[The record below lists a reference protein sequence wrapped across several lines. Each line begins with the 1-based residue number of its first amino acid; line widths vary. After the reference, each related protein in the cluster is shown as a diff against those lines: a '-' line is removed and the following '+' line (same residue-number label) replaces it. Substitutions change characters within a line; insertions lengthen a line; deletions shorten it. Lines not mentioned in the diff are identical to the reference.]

1 MRAARNQQRAR
12 MPTVTG
18 LLTDFTDAKPD
29 ALAIYYGGST
39 VTAAELQALS
49 QRLAAGLR
57 SLGVIEG
64 DRIAVWLPNCPAYLA
79 LCFACA
85 RIGAIVVA
93 VNTRFRSA
101 EIEDIV
107 GRSGAKVLVL
117 WPGFKQIA
125 FLDILAGID
134 PAKLIELETVI
145 VYDEGGGSDGG
156 PSLPFATVSYDEL
169 SGSEPLNTDLATDD
183 TPCSIF
189 TTSGTTKA
197 PKFVLHRQYS
207 IARHAQLVAPAMGY
221 DRPGTVML
229 QALPLCGVFGYAQA
243 MATVAAR
250 APMVMLPAFDAGE
263 AADLINRH
271 QVTDFNATDDM
282 IDRLLG
288 ATDPAV
294 ETPFPSLRAVG
305 YAAFNQALEDI
316 IERAD
321 AKGITL
327 FGLYG
332 MSEVQALFARQPAD
346 APIDMRRR
354 AGGLFTAP
362 DAEARVRDPETGK
375 ILPRGEAGE
384 LELKGPSLMVGY
396 FRNAEATAEALHSDG
411 FLRTGD
417 LGYVVPREEGDGFVF
432 LSRMGDVLRLGG
444 FLVAPA
450 EIESYLQEHHT
461 VDGAQV
467 VAVSTEKGVRPV
479 AFVVADKG
487 TTIDED
493 ALIAHCKAGLASFK
507 VPVRIQ
513 ALDEFPATVSANG
526 VKIQRH
532 KLREMA
538 AALVA
543 TA

>member
-1 MRAARNQQRAR
+1 

-18 LLTDFTDAKPD
+18 LLTDFVQAVP
-29 ALAIYYGGST
+29 AAPAIVYGDET
-39 VTAAELQALS
+39 LTAADLQEES
-49 QRLAAGLR
+49 RRLAAGLK
-57 SLGVIEG
+57 SLGVAEG
-64 DRIAVWLPNCPAYLA
+64 DRVALWLPNIPAYLA

-93 VNTRFRSA
+93 VNTRFRAA
-101 EIEDIV
+101 EVEDIV

-125 FLDILAGID
+125 FLDILAGVD
-134 PAKLIELETVI
+134 ADKLADLETVV
-145 VYDEGGGSDGG
+145 VYDEHGGGEAGTD
-156 PSLPFATVSYDEL
+156 LPFATVPYAEL
-169 SGSEPLNTDLATDD
+169 AAATPLATDIATDD
-183 TPCSIF
+183 TPCNIF
-189 TTSGTTKA
+189 TTSGTTRA
-197 PKFVLHRQYS
+197 PKFVLHRQFS
-207 IARHAQLVAPAMGY
+207 IARHAQLVASAMGY

-243 MATVAAR
+243 MAAVAAR
-250 APMVMLPAFDAGE
+250 APMIMQPAFDGAD
-263 AADLINRH
+263 AAALINRH

-282 IDRLLG
+282 VDRLLRAIDG
-288 ATDPAV
+288 DTDR
-294 ETPFPSLRAVG
+294 PFPSLRAVG

-316 IERAD
+316 VERAD
-321 AKGITL
+321 ARGITL

-346 APIDMRRR
+346 APADIRRR
-354 AGGLFTAP
+354 AGGRFTAP
-362 DAEARVRDPETGK
+362 DADARVRDPESGK

-396 FRNAEATAEALHSDG
+396 FRNAEATADAFHSDG

-417 LGYVVPREEGDGFVF
+417 LGYLPPKEEGGGFVF

-450 EIESYLQEHHT
+450 EIESYLQEHDS
-461 VDGAQV
+461 VAGAQV
-467 VAVSTEKGVRPV
+467 VAVPTDKGARPV
-479 AFVVADKG
+479 AFVVAADG
-487 TTIDED
+487 VAIDE
-493 ALIAHCKAGLASFK
+493 APLIAHCKAGLAPFK

-543 TA
+543 GV